1 MSYSSSEEPPLLEYA
16 RFHGI
21 AVNNLQLDP
30 GEVISGLLSADS
42 CTTDLNESFIEDD
55 RKAQELVEAVHSEK
69 LPSSRASGELLS
81 SVVRAQNEYIDSSKD
96 RSYAS
101 KTLPDRQRVEQLKIY
116 PPILTRD
123 TARSFLSIPPLPLL
137 GQSDI
142 HVPLEKLNDEH
153 DEGLAFPGYYADM
166 RSEIMGRIS
175 KEKVV
180 CQPTAGLYLQEAL
193 RYQQYEGSLQ
203 YKKPTYFPS
212 LNENIDN
219 FKLCPRI
226 FVNEDGH
233 KDGSLTKQAGSTLQE
248 TPLSEISGYLLPT
261 LFSASESV
269 SSFMEVNGREKLPN
283 TGRDSDPNSL
293 ELHPSP
299 NTTQAG
305 QIQNRECHI
314 SSDFPHQAEANNIP
328 LDAPPSYDDVS
339 VPGVL
344 FLSTDLI
351 KSHGPLIH
359 KLETLP
365 SPPTLMFYEL
375 SPPSV
380 VRDVSWRDAD
390 ITLSPRVGVLLAT
403 IKDYTQLHLP
413 GHLTERFSDIELNSP
428 FQERVYQTCKKY
440 DLLYIFTLYATES
453 TTTQSSVSV
462 DKRTYGAITSVGAFC
477 DALSRYSKVSVLNIS
492 SELTTL
498 TQWIINLGK
507 KHHVSVPRPD
517 LRNILGRTYNLPF
530 QPYFCPSEVK
540 SIPEAMDEQF
550 LTQRLGLNCFAAHF
564 VMYILSPTLQGA
576 NQVLVTEIPPGQ
588 ISRPVR
594 EQLLL
599 ALHKLCGETGKAYIV
614 PLLGERAFS
623 RILARIH
630 GMKVSPMGV
639 N

>member
-1 MSYSSSEEPPLLEYA
+1 MSYSSPEEPPLLEYA

-21 AVNNLQLDP
+21 AVNNLQLGP

-55 RKAQELVEAVHSEK
+55 RRAQELVEAVHSEK

-81 SVVRAQNEYIDSSKD
+81 SIVRAQNEYIDSSKD
-96 RSYAS
+96 RNYAS

-123 TARSFLSIPPLPLL
+123 TARSFLSIPSLPLL

-166 RSEIMGRIS
+166 RSDIMGRIG

-193 RYQQYEGSLQ
+193 RYQQYEGPLQ

-248 TPLSEISGYLLPT
+248 TPQSETSGYLLPT

-283 TGRDSDPNSL
+283 TGRNSDPNSL

-328 LDAPPSYDDVS
+328 LDAPPSYDDIS

-365 SPPTLMFYEL
+365 NPPTLVFYEL

-403 IKDYTQLHLP
+403 TKDYTQLHLP
-413 GHLTERFSDIELNSP
+413 GHLTEHFSDIELNSP

-477 DALSRYSKVSVLNIS
+477 DTLSRYSNVSVLNIS

-517 LRNILGRTYNLPF
+517 LRSILGRTYSLPF
-530 QPYFCPSEVK
+530 QPYFCPPEIK

-550 LTQRLGLNCFAAHF
+550 LTQRLGLNCFAARF

-599 ALHKLCGETGKAYIV
+599 ALHKLCGEKGKAYIV

-623 RILARIH
+623 
-630 GMKVSPMGV
+630 
-639 N
+639 